1 MSFIT
6 ESKKAYKQVKEN
18 HVAIAMGNMLDDEGS
33 MILNQLEELERGI
46 NMLRDYVGKDY
57 EKQLP
62 AWVQSKV
69 TLATDYISTVGNYL
83 SSKNEK
89 ATEESIKESF
99 SLEENT
105 FEKIYQMQQDGKSTE
120 DIAKELKLNP
130 ALVKKVL
137 GENTIISEG
146 LSDTQISQLKKEYE
160 PLKGKTITT
169 SQYQQLKNI
178 LFKLQDGDL
187 EKLQKQ
193 NIPFAST
200 GAGSI
205 LRARKS
211 PVKITNVKV
220 PGLEGMAEENQYVAV
235 HVKKGKTSVT
245 ANSSYEA
252 AKKASEKFGLND
264 TTGITV
270 MLAKKDGEDVIHKA
284 TEEVEVTEEKIPQD
298 YLDYLRTIVYKK
310 VDFYEIPPKHIIQHW
325 KDEPNKDRFKGKII
339 DYKEEV
345 DLQEKPSR
353 KKHVVFKVG
362 DKLVAKDFRGYNDDE
377 IAKSIDDFLKQNSKS
392 IVVQQSPIQSVTEEP
407 KNPYAIGMAAAMKAT
422 GDTPPLKKS
431 TITKAH
437 KIADKVKEE
446 EVEIEENISQVT
458 TKKNGADT
466 DIFYK
471 GKHIGYFHKIT
482 SQYGEGKIGNYFV
495 YHDNENDP
503 EDFTQSDEV
512 SSEAQAKKIAYDSAK
527 FNGLIE
533 EKQAYG
539 GKATDPEH
547 QANYKATD
555 EMRSIKAKRQQ
566 LEKELRALNKDD
578 PSYKEK
584 SAQKRKEIETQ
595 RELMAR
601 KQKEVYGSFDPSIEE
616 VNKTNPKSDE
626 KRTIDMTDGSAHVR
640 FPKDDTKAMEFYK
653 SKGYKVTT
661 KYEET
666 ELEEACWTGYKK
678 VGMKKKGDR
687 MVPNCVPEGYVTES
701 GDIVEFVELDEGQ
714 FKQID
719 IRKGDL
725 KLARDKKQA
734 LKDKYNAIM
743 ANQAT
748 GDENSIADQIQKL
761 DMSIKKQ
768 EQELIDI
775 IKKQRE
781 TKKEEV
787 EIKESHFPVN
797 TQVLYKGQKAQII
810 QLKEPQIGNYYIV
823 KLDSGENVEANY
835 NELKLVENKINEG
848 ARALVEAIAALQKK
862 ADKSGMPY
870 SILKQVYDRGMAAWK
885 GGHRPGAGQHQ
896 WAFARVNSFV
906 TKSSGTWGGA
916 DSDLAKKVKGK
927 E

>member
-6 ESKKAYKQVKEN
+6 ESKKAYRQVEILEKDNSDHE
-18 HVAIAMGNMLDDEGS
+18 IS
-33 MILNQLEELERGI
+33 MARSELESTADKALAI
-46 NMLRDYVGKDY
+46 SSMLQSKSDIGNPL
-57 EKQLP
+57 E
-62 AWVQSKV
+62 AWVQSKI
-69 TLATDYISTVGNYL
+69 TKAKDYITSVHDYL
-83 SSKNEK
+83 KYTPGMN
-89 ATEESIKESF
+89 ESF
-99 SLEENT
+99 DLEENT
-105 FEKIYQMQQDGKSTE
+105 FEKIYQMQQDGKSSE

-137 GENTIISEG
+137 GEQIELKEFT
-146 LSDTQISQLKKEYE
+146 DTQIAALKKEYD

-169 SQYQQLKNI
+169 AQYQQLKNI
-178 LFKLQDGDL
+178 LFKLKDGDL

-205 LRARKS
+205 LRVRKA
-211 PVKITNVKV
+211 PVKITSVKV
-220 PGLEGMAEENQYVAV
+220 PGLEGMAEAIDMSKVTKYKMISIKGDQKEITIDREDLEKHLKLGYVI
-235 HVKKGKTSVT
+235 K
-245 ANSSYEA
+245 
-252 AKKASEKFGLND
+252 
-264 TTGITV
+264 
-270 MLAKKDGEDVIHKA
+270 
-284 TEEVEVTEEKIPQD
+284 
-298 YLDYLRTIVYKK
+298 
-310 VDFYEIPPKHIIQHW
+310 
-325 KDEPNKDRFKGKII
+325 EP
-339 DYKEEV
+339 
-345 DLQEKPSR
+345 L
-353 KKHVVFKVG
+353 
-362 DKLVAKDFRGYNDDE
+362 
-377 IAKSIDDFLKQNSKS
+377 
-392 IVVQQSPIQSVTEEP
+392 TEEP

-495 YHDNENDP
+495 YHDNEDDP

-616 VNKTNPKSDE
+616 VNKTNTKSDE

-701 GDIVEFVELDEGQ
+701 GDIVEFVELNEGQ
-714 FKQID
+714 FKEID
-719 IRKGDL
+719 TRKGDL
-725 KLARDKKQA
+725 KLAKDKKQN

-743 ANQAT
+743 AGQAT

-775 IKKQRE
+775 MKKQRE

-787 EIKESHFPVN
+787 ELQEKPSIKQYVVFHSDDSPTKHKDFKAYDETELNKQIGEFLKQNPGYKVYGKSPSQSIKELTSRN
-797 TQVLYKGQKAQII
+797 
-810 QLKEPQIGNYYIV
+810 
-823 KLDSGENVEANY
+823 
-835 NELKLVENKINEG
+835 INEG

>member
-105 FEKIYQMQQDGKSTE
+105 FEKIYQMQQDGKSSE

-211 PVKITNVKV
+211 PVKITSVKV
-220 PGLEGMAEENQYVAV
+220 PGLEGMAEE
-235 HVKKGKTSVT
+235 
-245 ANSSYEA
+245 
-252 AKKASEKFGLND
+252 
-264 TTGITV
+264 
-270 MLAKKDGEDVIHKA
+270 
-284 TEEVEVTEEKIPQD
+284 KIPQG

-325 KDEPNKDRFKGKII
+325 RDEKNKDRFTGKII

-345 DLQEKPSR
+345 ELQEKPSI
-353 KKHVVFKVG
+353 KQYVVFHSDDSPTKH
-362 DKLVAKDFRGYNDDE
+362 KDFKAYDE
-377 IAKSIDDFLKQNSKS
+377 TELNKQIGEFLKQNPGYKVYGKS
-392 IVVQQSPIQSVTEEP
+392 PSQSIKETSIQSVTEEP

-495 YHDNENDP
+495 YHDNEDDP

-616 VNKTNPKSDE
+616 VSKEKETEFHKKLDTLVHKTFGKRKDE
-626 KRTIDMTDGSAHVR
+626 KMPV
-640 FPKDDTKAMEFYK
+640 
-653 SKGYKVTT
+653 
-661 KYEET
+661 
-666 ELEEACWTGYKK
+666 
-678 VGMKKKGDR
+678 
-687 MVPNCVPEGYVTES
+687 
-701 GDIVEFVELDEGQ
+701 
-714 FKQID
+714 
-719 IRKGDL
+719 
-725 KLARDKKQA
+725 
-734 LKDKYNAIM
+734 
-743 ANQAT
+743 
-748 GDENSIADQIQKL
+748 
-761 DMSIKKQ
+761 
-768 EQELIDI
+768 
-775 IKKQRE
+775 
-781 TKKEEV
+781 
-787 EIKESHFPVN
+787 KESTSRN
-797 TQVLYKGQKAQII
+797 
-810 QLKEPQIGNYYIV
+810 
-823 KLDSGENVEANY
+823 
-835 NELKLVENKINEG
+835 INEG

>member
-1 MSFIT
+1 MSFIK
-6 ESKKAYKQVKEN
+6 ESYVAYKKVQEAAD
-18 HVAIAMGNMLDDEGS
+18 HEISMARGELEAIADKATQLASMLQGKSDEG
-33 MILNQLEELERGI
+33 NPLE
-46 NMLRDYVGKDY
+46 
-57 EKQLP
+57 
-62 AWVQSKV
+62 AWVQSKI
-69 TLATDYISTVGNYL
+69 TKAKDYINSVSDYMMYNP
-83 SSKNEK
+83 KINESY
-89 ATEESIKESF
+89 E
-99 SLEENT
+99 LEENT
-105 FEKIYQMQQDGKSTE
+105 FEKIYQMQQDGKSSE

-137 GENTIISEG
+137 GE
-146 LSDTQISQLKKEYE
+146 QIELKEFTDAMLAALKKEYE

-169 SQYQQLKNI
+169 AQYQQLKNI

-205 LRARKS
+205 LRVRKA
-211 PVKITNVKV
+211 PVKITSVKV
-220 PGLEGMAEENQYVAV
+220 PGLEGMA
-235 HVKKGKTSVT
+235 
-245 ANSSYEA
+245 
-252 AKKASEKFGLND
+252 
-264 TTGITV
+264 
-270 MLAKKDGEDVIHKA
+270 
-284 TEEVEVTEEKIPQD
+284 EEKIPQD

-339 DYKEEV
+339 DYKEAIDMSKVTKYKMISIKGDQKEITIDRE
-345 DLQEKPSR
+345 DLEK
-353 KKHVVFKVG
+353 HL
-362 DKLVAKDFRGYNDDE
+362 KLGYVIKE
-377 IAKSIDDFLKQNSKS
+377 PL
-392 IVVQQSPIQSVTEEP
+392 TEEP

-446 EVEIEENISQVT
+446 EV
-458 TKKNGADT
+458 
-466 DIFYK
+466 
-471 GKHIGYFHKIT
+471 
-482 SQYGEGKIGNYFV
+482 
-495 YHDNENDP
+495 
-503 EDFTQSDEV
+503 
-512 SSEAQAKKIAYDSAK
+512 
-527 FNGLIE
+527 
-533 EKQAYG
+533 
-539 GKATDPEH
+539 
-547 QANYKATD
+547 
-555 EMRSIKAKRQQ
+555 
-566 LEKELRALNKDD
+566 
-578 PSYKEK
+578 
-584 SAQKRKEIETQ
+584 
-595 RELMAR
+595 
-601 KQKEVYGSFDPSIEE
+601 
-616 VNKTNPKSDE
+616 NKTNTKSDE

-701 GDIVEFVELDEGQ
+701 GDIVEFVELNEGQ
-714 FKQID
+714 FKDID

-725 KLARDKKQA
+725 KLAKDKKQN

-743 ANQAT
+743 AGQAT
-748 GDENSIADQIQKL
+748 GDENAIADQIQKL
-761 DMSIKKQ
+761 EMSIKKQ

-775 IKKQRE
+775 MKKQRE

-787 EIKESHFPVN
+787 SKEKETEFHKKLDTLVHKTFGKRKDEKMPVKESTSRN
-797 TQVLYKGQKAQII
+797 
-810 QLKEPQIGNYYIV
+810 
-823 KLDSGENVEANY
+823 
-835 NELKLVENKINEG
+835 INEG

>member
-46 NMLRDYVGKDY
+46 EMLRTYVGNDY

-137 GENTIISEG
+137 GE
-146 LSDTQISQLKKEYE
+146 QIELKEFTDAMLAALKKEYE

-169 SQYQQLKNI
+169 AQYQQLKNI
-178 LFKLQDGDL
+178 LFKLQDADL

-205 LRARKS
+205 LRVRKS
-211 PVKITNVKV
+211 PVKITSVKV
-220 PGLEGMAEENQYVAV
+220 PGLEGMAEE
-235 HVKKGKTSVT
+235 
-245 ANSSYEA
+245 
-252 AKKASEKFGLND
+252 
-264 TTGITV
+264 
-270 MLAKKDGEDVIHKA
+270 
-284 TEEVEVTEEKIPQD
+284 KI
-298 YLDYLRTIVYKK
+298 
-310 VDFYEIPPKHIIQHW
+310 
-325 KDEPNKDRFKGKII
+325 
-339 DYKEEV
+339 

-446 EVEIEENISQVT
+446 EVKETFKDNI
-458 TKKNGADT
+458 
-466 DIFYK
+466 
-471 GKHIGYFHKIT
+471 
-482 SQYGEGKIGNYFV
+482 
-495 YHDNENDP
+495 
-503 EDFTQSDEV
+503 
-512 SSEAQAKKIAYDSAK
+512 
-527 FNGLIE
+527 
-533 EKQAYG
+533 
-539 GKATDPEH
+539 
-547 QANYKATD
+547 
-555 EMRSIKAKRQQ
+555 
-566 LEKELRALNKDD
+566 
-578 PSYKEK
+578 
-584 SAQKRKEIETQ
+584 
-595 RELMAR
+595 
-601 KQKEVYGSFDPSIEE
+601 
-616 VNKTNPKSDE
+616 VNKLVKPVQDYNKKAAE

-661 KYEET
+661 KYEGAKATVEK
-666 ELEEACWTGYKK
+666 AFKK
-678 VGMKKKGDR
+678 
-687 MVPNCVPEGYVTES
+687 
-701 GDIVEFVELDEGQ
+701 
-714 FKQID
+714 
-719 IRKGDL
+719 
-725 KLARDKKQA
+725 
-734 LKDKYNAIM
+734 
-743 ANQAT
+743 
-748 GDENSIADQIQKL
+748 
-761 DMSIKKQ
+761 
-768 EQELIDI
+768 
-775 IKKQRE
+775 
-781 TKKEEV
+781 
-787 EIKESHFPVN
+787 
-797 TQVLYKGQKAQII
+797 
-810 QLKEPQIGNYYIV
+810 LKE
-823 KLDSGENVEANY
+823 
-835 NELKLVENKINEG
+835 
-848 ARALVEAIAALQKK
+848 KK
-862 ADKSGMPY
+862 
-870 SILKQVYDRGMAAWK
+870 
-885 GGHRPGAGQHQ
+885 
-896 WAFARVNSFV
+896 
-906 TKSSGTWGGA
+906 
-916 DSDLAKKVKGK
+916 
-927 E
+927 

>member
-18 HVAIAMGNMLDDEGS
+18 HVAIAMGKMLDDEGS
-33 MILNQLEELERGI
+33 MLLNQLEELERGI
-46 NMLRDYVGKDY
+46 EMLRAYVGNDY

-69 TLATDYISTVGNYL
+69 TLATDYISTAGNYL

-89 ATEESIKESF
+89 VTEETIKES
-99 SLEENT
+99 SHLTEST

-137 GENTIISEG
+137 GE
-146 LSDTQISQLKKEYE
+146 QIELKEFTDAMLAALKKEYE

-169 SQYQQLKNI
+169 AQYQQLKNI
-178 LFKLQDGDL
+178 LFKLQDADL

-205 LRARKS
+205 LRVRKS
-211 PVKITNVKV
+211 PVKITSVKV
-220 PGLEGMAEENQYVAV
+220 PGLEGMA
-235 HVKKGKTSVT
+235 
-245 ANSSYEA
+245 
-252 AKKASEKFGLND
+252 
-264 TTGITV
+264 
-270 MLAKKDGEDVIHKA
+270 
-284 TEEVEVTEEKIPQD
+284 EEKIPQD

-325 KDEPNKDRFKGKII
+325 RDEKNKDRFTGKII
-339 DYKEEV
+339 DYKEEVDMSKVTKYKMISIKGDQKEITIDRKDLEKHLKLGYVIKEPLTEEV

-446 EVEIEENISQVT
+446 EV
-458 TKKNGADT
+458 
-466 DIFYK
+466 
-471 GKHIGYFHKIT
+471 
-482 SQYGEGKIGNYFV
+482 
-495 YHDNENDP
+495 
-503 EDFTQSDEV
+503 
-512 SSEAQAKKIAYDSAK
+512 
-527 FNGLIE
+527 
-533 EKQAYG
+533 
-539 GKATDPEH
+539 
-547 QANYKATD
+547 
-555 EMRSIKAKRQQ
+555 
-566 LEKELRALNKDD
+566 
-578 PSYKEK
+578 
-584 SAQKRKEIETQ
+584 
-595 RELMAR
+595 
-601 KQKEVYGSFDPSIEE
+601 
-616 VNKTNPKSDE
+616 NKTNPKSDE

-701 GDIVEFVELDEGQ
+701 GDIVEFVELNEGQ
-714 FKQID
+714 FKEID
-719 IRKGDL
+719 TRKGDL
-725 KLARDKKQA
+725 KLAKDKKQN

-743 ANQAT
+743 AGQAT
-748 GDENSIADQIQKL
+748 GDENAIADQIQKL
-761 DMSIKKQ
+761 EMSIKKQ

-775 IKKQRE
+775 MKKQRE

-787 EIKESHFPVN
+787 SKEKETEFHKKLDTLVHKTFGKRKDEKMPVKESTSRN
-797 TQVLYKGQKAQII
+797 
-810 QLKEPQIGNYYIV
+810 
-823 KLDSGENVEANY
+823 
-835 NELKLVENKINEG
+835 INEG

>member
-46 NMLRDYVGKDY
+46 EMLRTYVGNDY

-211 PVKITNVKV
+211 PVKITSVKV
-220 PGLEGMAEENQYVAV
+220 PGLEGMA
-235 HVKKGKTSVT
+235 
-245 ANSSYEA
+245 
-252 AKKASEKFGLND
+252 
-264 TTGITV
+264 
-270 MLAKKDGEDVIHKA
+270 
-284 TEEVEVTEEKIPQD
+284 
-298 YLDYLRTIVYKK
+298 
-310 VDFYEIPPKHIIQHW
+310 
-325 KDEPNKDRFKGKII
+325 
-339 DYKEEV
+339 
-345 DLQEKPSR
+345 
-353 KKHVVFKVG
+353 
-362 DKLVAKDFRGYNDDE
+362 
-377 IAKSIDDFLKQNSKS
+377 
-392 IVVQQSPIQSVTEEP
+392 EEP

-446 EVEIEENISQVT
+446 EVSTEKETE
-458 TKKNGADT
+458 
-466 DIFYK
+466 
-471 GKHIGYFHKIT
+471 FHKKLDT
-482 SQYGEGKIGNYFV
+482 LVHKTFG
-495 YHDNENDP
+495 
-503 EDFTQSDEV
+503 
-512 SSEAQAKKIAYDSAK
+512 
-527 FNGLIE
+527 
-533 EKQAYG
+533 
-539 GKATDPEH
+539 
-547 QANYKATD
+547 
-555 EMRSIKAKRQQ
+555 
-566 LEKELRALNKDD
+566 
-578 PSYKEK
+578 
-584 SAQKRKEIETQ
+584 KRK
-595 RELMAR
+595 
-601 KQKEVYGSFDPSIEE
+601 
-616 VNKTNPKSDE
+616 DE
-626 KRTIDMTDGSAHVR
+626 KMPV
-640 FPKDDTKAMEFYK
+640 
-653 SKGYKVTT
+653 
-661 KYEET
+661 
-666 ELEEACWTGYKK
+666 
-678 VGMKKKGDR
+678 
-687 MVPNCVPEGYVTES
+687 
-701 GDIVEFVELDEGQ
+701 
-714 FKQID
+714 
-719 IRKGDL
+719 
-725 KLARDKKQA
+725 
-734 LKDKYNAIM
+734 
-743 ANQAT
+743 
-748 GDENSIADQIQKL
+748 
-761 DMSIKKQ
+761 
-768 EQELIDI
+768 
-775 IKKQRE
+775 
-781 TKKEEV
+781 
-787 EIKESHFPVN
+787 KESTSRN
-797 TQVLYKGQKAQII
+797 
-810 QLKEPQIGNYYIV
+810 
-823 KLDSGENVEANY
+823 
-835 NELKLVENKINEG
+835 INEG